1 MKVDLSICSFFNL
14 RFDIWYDYFFGTKGG
29 GIRDTITSSESPSA
43 RNLVDTQING
53 GERISTAQSQL
64 DTGDT
69 DSSSAVKLEDAI
81 SFRRTAPLVPLT
93 GTQYQSVSRGLL
105 QRLWQLG

>member
-14 RFDIWYDYFFGTKGG
+14 RFDYFFSTKGG
-29 GIRDTITSSESPSA
+29 DIHDTIPSSESPSA

-53 GERISTAQSQL
+53 GERISTAQSRL

-69 DSSSAVKLEDAI
+69 DSSSVAKLEDAI
-81 SFRRTAPLVPLT
+81 SFHRTAPPVPLT
-93 GTQYQSVSRGLL
+93 VT
-105 QRLWQLG
+105 